1 MLKFAGHPSVPDRY
15 SVFSSLCN
23 PDTGHHGQKFQFNA
37 FQSLLLEANWRPL
50 NAFQSRVRTLLLEA
64 TYRLTTYP
72 TPEIKR
78 DLADKL
84 SRICNWFNY
93 RRQRCSDA
101 AV

>member
-37 FQSLLLEANWRPL
+37 FQSLLLEANWRP
-50 NAFQSRVRTLLLEA
+50 
-64 TYRLTTYP
+64 RLTTYP

-84 SRICNWFNY
+84 SRIAGNAG
-93 RRQRCSDA
+93 SITGDKDA
-101 AV
+101 VMPQCDLF